1 MVQDSWNVEG
11 VKLYDLSQPW
21 SWNTPAFPTDPNP
34 VVRWVKRLAS
44 HGTNHQSIETTLHV
58 GTHIDAP
65 LHWVE
70 NARDVADMPLERL
83 YGPASIVDI
92 SDQVKDYDI
101 IDPEMIEAK
110 GLVQDGDIVILYTG
124 YNEFSAAEPDAD
136 EVRYF
141 FQHPGGYRGL
151 ADWAVERGIRWLGAD
166 LASVDHGMNSN
177 LREMWP
183 HLAEE
188 CEVSHGKPLT
198 ELFPR
203 EWFQH
208 MHIHLFRHDIPIVEN
223 IGGEIVKLL
232 DRRVEACAFP
242 WRFVGGEAAL
252 VRVVAFDRDAH

>member
-1 MVQDSWNVEG
+1 MVRATWEVPG
-11 VKLYDLSQPW
+11 VRLYDLSQPW
-21 SWNTPAFPTDPNP
+21 SWQTPAFPTDPNP
-34 VVRWVKRLAS
+34 VVRWTKRLAS

-83 YGPASIVDI
+83 YGPAVIVDI
-92 SDQVKDYDI
+92 SDQVGDYDV
-101 IDPEMIEAK
+101 IDPALIDAK
-110 GLVQDGDIVILYTG
+110 GIVEDGDIVILYTG
-124 YNEFSAAEPDAD
+124 YCRYSADQPTAD

-141 FQHPGGYRGL
+141 FKHPGGYRDL
-151 ADWAVERGIRWLGAD
+151 AQWCVDRDIRWLGAD

-177 LREMWP
+177 LRTMWP
-183 HLAEE
+183 HLAAD
-188 CEVSHGKPLT
+188 CEQVQGTSLD
-198 ELFPR
+198 ERFPR

-223 IGGEIVKLL
+223 IGGAIEELL

-252 VRVVAFDRDAH
+252 VRVVAFERVAG